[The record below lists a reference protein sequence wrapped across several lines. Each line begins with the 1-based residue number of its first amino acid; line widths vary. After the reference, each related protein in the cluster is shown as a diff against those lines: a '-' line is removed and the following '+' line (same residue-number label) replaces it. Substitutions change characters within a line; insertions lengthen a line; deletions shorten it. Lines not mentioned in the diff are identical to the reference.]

1 MIRVRSVCSLSKA
14 LTKEMSGRQ
23 AVFECSVCDGLRA
36 STLSGTN
43 SPERNS
49 SPHIHVYVHRRAVKA
64 PGDLMRA
71 WSLKDPGS
79 ADPAYTGQCL
89 NPASS
94 SLDDE
99 SMTCFIPNNTSHER
113 TASAARSCCSS
124 DTGEL
129 RCRHSAA
136 GVCDVHSR

>member
-1 MIRVRSVCSLSKA
+1 MH
-14 LTKEMSGRQ
+14 
-23 AVFECSVCDGLRA
+23 GLRWPEGIHSVRA
-36 STLSGTN
+36 GTNN

-49 SPHIHVYVHRRAVKA
+49 SPQIHFYVHRRAVNA
-64 PGDLMRA
+64 PGDLMRACSLA

-99 SMTCFIPNNTSHER
+99 SMTCFIPNNT
-113 TASAARSCCSS
+113 
-124 DTGEL
+124 
-129 RCRHSAA
+129 
-136 GVCDVHSR
+136 